1 MDFMKL
7 DTKLIINYK
16 ILELY
21 LFQLLL
27 LIREI
32 NEQEHETTNEQQQQ
46 RTLIRSLEEK
56 SLIKKSIR
64 NLRNAKDA
72 KTILK
77 TISFVISKMLIY

>member
-1 MDFMKL
+1 MKL